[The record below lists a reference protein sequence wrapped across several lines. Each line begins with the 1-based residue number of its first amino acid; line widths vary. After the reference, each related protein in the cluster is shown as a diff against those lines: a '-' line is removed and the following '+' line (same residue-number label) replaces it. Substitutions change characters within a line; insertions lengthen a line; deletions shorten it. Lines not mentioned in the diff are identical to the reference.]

1 MTDRVSTQPF
11 VFVGTYTYEGSQGI
25 YAYRLEYPT
34 GKLTPAGITSG
45 IASPSFLTLDS
56 QHRYLYAVNELD
68 QFQGEHSGGLSAFSI
83 DPETAEL
90 ELLNQRPSHG
100 TSPCHLA
107 VDRTD
112 RFLIATNYGSGSV
125 CVVPIRADGTLGE
138 ATDLVQH
145 SGRSIHPQRQ
155 TGPHAHSITL
165 DPTNRY
171 SFVADLGLDRVMIYQ
186 LDLVSGKLVPN
197 DPPWV
202 AFTPGAGPRHLAFH
216 PLLQHAYVVNEL
228 DSNVTVLAYDPETGS
243 LRPVQSLSTLPD
255 SFDGPNTCADVH
267 VEPGGRFLYGSNR
280 GHDSIAIF
288 AIDQRTGELD
298 PIGHQS
304 TLGETPRNFAI
315 DPSGALLLAAN
326 QDTDSIVSFH
336 LDSETGGL
344 TPTGQVTQVSMPVCV
359 KIVSLAP

>member
-1 MTDRVSTQPF
+1 
-11 VFVGTYTYEGSQGI
+11 
-25 YAYRLEYPT
+25 
-34 GKLTPAGITSG
+34 
-45 IASPSFLTLDS
+45 
-56 QHRYLYAVNELD
+56 
-68 QFQGEHSGGLSAFSI
+68 
-83 DPETAEL
+83 
-90 ELLNQRPSHG
+90 
-100 TSPCHLA
+100 
-107 VDRTD
+107 
-112 RFLIATNYGSGSV
+112 
-125 CVVPIRADGTLGE
+125 
-138 ATDLVQH
+138 
-145 SGRSIHPQRQ
+145 
-155 TGPHAHSITL
+155 
-165 DPTNRY
+165 
-171 SFVADLGLDRVMIYQ
+171 MIYQ

-228 DSNVTVLAYDPETGS
+228 DSTVTVLAYDPETGS